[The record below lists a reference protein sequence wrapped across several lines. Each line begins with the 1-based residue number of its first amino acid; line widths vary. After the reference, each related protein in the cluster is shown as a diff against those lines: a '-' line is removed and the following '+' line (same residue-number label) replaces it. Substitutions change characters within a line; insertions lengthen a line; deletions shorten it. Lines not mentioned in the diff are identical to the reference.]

1 MQFFA
6 VRSSESP
13 VSPVSRRGKRAP
25 RIRVARAASFAT
37 LVLVGL
43 IACRDDDPV
52 RPDAGVA
59 AVEIVPASAYLE
71 VGATASLAFVGHKA
85 DGTLLDRL
93 TPKWTVSDPTT
104 LTVTTS
110 GTMTGVS
117 PGSAIVTAALGARTA
132 TSTITVVA
140 TGNPAK
146 TWGIDLQG
154 LTEVSLLAVWA
165 ASPTS
170 VFAGGQDGVI
180 MRWTGGAW
188 SLMSTPTQETIVGLW
203 GSSETNVF
211 AVGSNGLILHYDGTA
226 WSPMPSGTTAA
237 LLDVWGL
244 DATHVYA
251 TGASGAMLRY
261 DGTQWSAM
269 PNDAGPSEI
278 WGIWGW
284 SPTNLMA
291 VGQNGALLRWDGVVW
306 AEMATP
312 VDVAGCLILCLLLTK
327 SYP

>member
-1 MQFFA
+1 MQFFG
-6 VRSSESP
+6 VRSSQSP
-13 VSPVSRRGKRAP
+13 FFPVMRRGKRAP
-25 RIRVARAASFAT
+25 RIYAARVASFAT
-37 LVLVGL
+37 LGLLGL
-43 IACRDDDPV
+43 IADACRDDDPV

-59 AVEIVPASAYLE
+59 SVEIVPASAYLE

-85 DGTLLDRL
+85 DDTPVDGL
-93 TPKWTVSDPTT
+93 TPKWTVSDPTR
-104 LTVTTS
+104 LTVTSS
-110 GTMTGVS
+110 GTLTGVA
-117 PGSAIVTAALGARTA
+117 PGSATVTAALGARSA

-140 TGNPAK
+140 AGNPAN
-146 TWGIDLQG
+146 TWGVDLQG

-188 SLMSTPTQETIVGLW
+188 TLMPTPTQETIVGIW
-203 GSSETNVF
+203 GLSDANVF
-211 AVGSNGLILHYDGTA
+211 AVGSNGVILHYDGSA
-226 WSPMPSGTTAA
+226 WTPMQSGTTAA

-269 PNDAGPSEI
+269 PNEDDASEI
-278 WGIWGW
+278 WGVWGW

-291 VGQNGALLRWDGVVW
+291 VGQNGALLHWNGSIW
-306 AEMATP
+306 ADQTSLRHLGQRA
-312 VDVAGCLILCLLLTK
+312 
-327 SYP
+327 